1 MKTQLIITVTH
12 PDKYPA
18 TQFIDIAIKSVLQ
31 DINADCDEGWS
42 VSYQDGEVYA
52 DAWATNDEGD
62 YTCVDCEELVSDEFV
77 CGNREF
83 SDPRCEDCYDTHR
96 YSA

>member
-18 TQFIDIAIKSVLQ
+18 TQFIDIAIKSMLK

-42 VSYQDGEVYA
+42 VSYRDGEVYA
-52 DAWATNDEGD
+52 DAWEADEEGD
-62 YTCVDCEELVSDEFV
+62 FMCFDCHDFVSEDRV
-77 CGNREF
+77 LGSREY
-83 SDPRCEDCYDTHR
+83 SEPRCGDCYETHR
-96 YSA
+96 YRS

>member
-52 DAWATNDEGD
+52 DAWAINENSNHI
-62 YTCVDCEELVSDEFV
+62 CVDCETEVDPDEV
-77 CGNREF
+77 CGNREY
-83 SDPRCEDCYDTHR
+83 SDPRCEGCYDTHR
-96 YSA
+96 YGS

>member
-52 DAWATNDEGD
+52 DAWTPDEEGD
-62 YTCVDCEELVSDEFV
+62 YMCFDCHEFV
-77 CGNREF
+77 SEDDVLGSREY
-83 SDPRCEDCYDTHR
+83 SEPRCGDCYETHR
-96 YSA
+96 YRS